1 MDTIIIFF
9 NIQLPEGSA
18 AATRAVAWGQLFKAA
33 GYSPVLLGVNYNK
46 EDITEGYYKNI
57 PYYLINFLELQN
69 KGLKSIKRNNIL
81 RKKVSAFI
89 NELNKK
95 VTIKAIVLGNPEYE
109 VKWLLKEKRLTGIPV
124 IPDVVEW
131 YDFSRFIGPFA
142 IYKFLKNRITLRY
155 WNVQCRNLI
164 CISTLLEKY
173 YKGRKCNVIRIPTIL
188 NTQDF
193 LADLNARDSSERI
206 VIAYAGSPA
215 KKDLILNM
223 AKAIACLSKEERRK
237 VQLNIYGTDLEGFR
251 RLGLDEKILNSLGES
266 LKCFGRVSHS
276 EVKRQLAVADYTVL
290 LRPNKKYANAGFP
303 TKVGES
309 MAMGVPVI
317 ANITSDLGKYL
328 HDGIEGIICD
338 DESPEACAKAIR
350 KALSID
356 ESQRKMMRKNAR
368 RQAEESFDYRNY
380 IKPVQMYIEGI
391 IR

>member
-1 MDTIIIFF
+1 M
-9 NIQLPEGSA
+9 
-18 AATRAVAWGQLFKAA
+18 
-33 GYSPVLLGVNYNK
+33 
-46 EDITEGYYKNI
+46 
-57 PYYLINFLELQN
+57 
-69 KGLKSIKRNNIL
+69 
-81 RKKVSAFI
+81 
-89 NELNKK
+89 
-95 VTIKAIVLGNPEYE
+95 
-109 VKWLLKEKRLTGIPV
+109 
-124 IPDVVEW
+124 
-131 YDFSRFIGPFA
+131 
-142 IYKFLKNRITLRY
+142 
-155 WNVQCRNLI
+155 
-164 CISTLLEKY
+164 
-173 YKGRKCNVIRIPTIL
+173 
-188 NTQDF
+188 
-193 LADLNARDSSERI
+193 
-206 VIAYAGSPA
+206 
-215 KKDLILNM
+215 
-223 AKAIACLSKEERRK
+223 
-237 VQLNIYGTDLEGFR
+237 
-251 RLGLDEKILNSLGES
+251 
-266 LKCFGRVSHS
+266 SHS